1 MVMIDI
7 AKEAALIAGK
17 ILIDNLGKLETNQIE
32 TKSKNNFV
40 TDIDK
45 LSEKTI
51 IDIIHS
57 AYPDH
62 SIFAEESGASNNKGN
77 DYRWIIDP
85 IDGTT
90 NYIHSIPFFCISIAL
105 EYKGEIILGV
115 IYDPVRN
122 EMFYAEKGKGAYLN
136 NRKIHVS
143 DKQDISESII
153 TIGFPYKNN
162 HNISLYIN
170 TFTKISESCA
180 NIRKVGSAAMDLA
193 YVASGRFDG
202 YWELDLSQ
210 WDIAAGVI
218 IIREAGGFVSDINGE
233 NGFMET
239 GNIVASNQKIHKQ
252 ILSILNKS

>member
-1 MVMIDI
+1 MIMIDI
-7 AKEAALIAGK
+7 AKEASLIAGK
-17 ILIDNLGKLETNQIE
+17 ILLDNLGKLESNQIE

-40 TDIDK
+40 TEIDK

-57 AYPDH
+57 VYPEH
-62 SIFAEESGASNNKGN
+62 SIFAEESGASNKGN

-105 EYKGEIILGV
+105 EYKNQIILGV

-122 EMFYAEKGKGAYLN
+122 EMFHAEKGKGAYLN

-143 DKQDISESII
+143 DKENMSESII
-153 TIGFPYKNN
+153 TVGFPYKSH
-162 HNISLYIN
+162 HNIGTYIN
-170 TFTKISESCA
+170 TLTKISASCA

-202 YWELDLSQ
+202 YWELDLNQ

-239 GNIVASNQKIHKQ
+239 GNIVASNKKIHNQ
-252 ILSILNKS
+252 ILKVLNKN